1 MKKEHEKTIG
11 LEVVALIFAPYFGQ
25 KVYRNTL
32 WSNILPTSPLSG
44 NCLKDENLRDGYLEL
59 THIDKITDE
68 HALELSK
75 IIGGANHLSNES
87 QIFQL
92 KQLFSSPNFYV
103 NQTNIS
109 ASRWL
114 KAFQY
119 LYSKSYAL
127 PYGEYSVENLVEL
140 NIITLK

>member
-11 LEVVALIFAPYFGQ
+11 LDIVALIFAPYFGQ
-25 KVYRNTL
+25 KVYRNIL

-92 KQLFSSPNFYV
+92 KQLFK
-103 NQTNIS
+103 TNIS

>member
-1 MKKEHEKTIG
+1 MKEHEKTIG
-11 LEVVALIFAPYFGQ
+11 LDIVALIFAPYFGQ
-25 KVYRNTL
+25 KVYRNIL

-44 NCLKDENLRDGYLEL
+44 NCLNDNGLKNGYLEL

-68 HALELSK
+68 HALAVSK
-75 IIGGANHLSNES
+75 IIGGANHLSKY

-92 KQLFSSPNFYV
+92 KQLFSSPNFYTQ
-103 NQTNIS
+103 QTNIS